1 MEYVISLVFVEQKM
15 IGVRRGMV
23 LSSIDAL
30 SLSLLI
36 YYAVRP
42 DIFNQAERRGF
53 HPSGRA
59 EVSGSGQLQPA
70 SEMI

>member
-1 MEYVISLVFVEQKM
+1 VEYVICLVFVEQKM

-36 YYAVRP
+36 YYAVRAWST
-42 DIFNQAERRGF
+42 D
-53 HPSGRA
+53 
-59 EVSGSGQLQPA
+59 A
-70 SEMI
+70 SPFLFSFV